1 MERVGIFGGTF
12 DPPHRA
18 HLAVARTA
26 VAELQLTRLLWIP
39 AAQSP
44 HKEDEPPTDAVH
56 RIEMTRYMVE
66 QESCFELDLGEMEV
80 GGLSFTVDTLQRLK
94 DAHPEWRLWLII
106 GQDQFDALPRWREP
120 ERLRKLA
127 RVAVYRRETTSSH
140 RENGSDAQTDHRPP
154 DVWLPG
160 VRMMI
165 SSTDIRRRLMRGEDM
180 DDVLV
185 PEVSDYIHR
194 HRLYLHG

>member
-26 VAELQLTRLLWIP
+26 VAELQLTRLVWIP

-44 HKEDEPPTDAVH
+44 HKAEEQPTDAVH
-56 RIEMTRYMVE
+56 RIEMTRRMVA
-66 QESCFELDLGEMEV
+66 QETCFELDLGEIEA

-94 DAHPEWRLWLII
+94 GAHPDWRLWLII

-120 ERLRKLA
+120 ERLRQLA
-127 RVAVYRRETTSSH
+127 RVAVYH
-140 RENGSDAQTDHRPP
+140 RESMPTNQPASDDQENQRPP

-194 HRLYLHG
+194 HRLYLRG

>member
-26 VAELQLTRLLWIP
+26 VAELQLTRLVWIP

-44 HKEDEPPTDAVH
+44 HKADDQPTDAVH
-56 RIEMTRYMVE
+56 RIEMTRRMVA
-66 QESCFELDLGEMEV
+66 QEACFELDLGEMEA

-94 DAHPEWRLWLII
+94 EAHPDWRLWLII

-120 ERLRKLA
+120 ERLRQLA
-127 RVAVYRRETTSSH
+127 RVAVYRRDTAP
-140 RENGSDAQTDHRPP
+140 SDPDATGDGHRPP

-180 DDVLV
+180 DDVLL
-185 PEVSDYIHR
+185 PEVSDYIH
-194 HRLYLHG
+194 HHGLYLPG

>member
-18 HLAVARTA
+18 HLAVAHA
-26 VAELQLTRLLWIP
+26 ALAELQLNRLVWIP
-39 AAQSP
+39 AARSP
-44 HKEDEPPTDAVH
+44 HKEDDEPTDAEH
-56 RIEMTRYMVE
+56 RVAMTRCMVA
-66 QESCFELDLGEMEV
+66 QDPRFDLDLGEIEA
-80 GGLSFTVDTLQRLK
+80 GGLSFTVDTLQRLM
-94 DAHPEWRLWLII
+94 DAHADWRLWLII

-127 RVAVYRRETTSSH
+127 RVAVYRRDTLSPEPD
-140 RENGSDAQTDHRPP
+140 GQRPP
-154 DVWLPG
+154 DVWLSG
-160 VRMMI
+160 VRMVL

-180 DDVLV
+180 DDALL

-194 HRLYLHG
+194 HRLYLPG